1 MQHYRKGNIMQNATF
16 SRSPIAVGALA
27 DYIVTKQLAMRA
39 ANSQAKRMAT
49 IAARPCDNDYQL
61 AARRDA
67 AHAALVA
74 RAEYSVAIAR
84 FNATI

>member
-1 MQHYRKGNIMQNATF
+1 MQNATF

-67 AHAALVA
+67 ANHAAHAAHAALVA